1 LIKISDGMIMSFQ
14 GDTLWHGTTIRR
26 DSITGKVCPPGNIFG
41 IHFGLSMPSLT
52 SFRHIR
58 IDQYIREMNQIP
70 KMVIRK
76 RETNTEDTDV
86 MKKQGK
92 NSTQKNQIQYAS
104 RKRTANDDIVKNI
117 SSTVMIDD
125 QFETTAEMEH
135 EYYSVIS
142 SELQKVTPIMVDRDK
157 KSKML
162 KQFSIGKYEQFL
174 PNWLVL
180 FMKVRNHNEIIDKF

>member
-14 GDTLWHGTTIRR
+14 GDTLRHGTTIHQ
-26 DSITGKVCPPGNIFG
+26 DSITGKVCPDGNIFG

-52 SFRHIR
+52 SFHCIR

-70 KMVIRK
+70 KMVIRNM
-76 RETNTEDTDV
+76 EDNTEDEDD
-86 MKKQGK
+86 MMKQGITSNKK
-92 NSTQKNQIQYAS
+92 NLIKYAS
-104 RKRTANDDIVKNI
+104 KKRTANDDIVKNI
-117 SSTVMIDD
+117 SSTIMIDD

-162 KQFSIGKYEQFL
+162 KQFSIGNMNNF
-174 PNWLVL
+174 
-180 FMKVRNHNEIIDKF
+180 F